1 MKRIDF
7 YILPGSDA
15 AARLTYACRLAAK
28 AWREGHRIYLNCQDE
43 AQCAALDERLWSFGA
58 ASFVPHQRAT
68 DGPDAPL
75 LLAWGADAGGE
86 QSLLINLAST
96 VPAFFERF
104 ARIAE
109 VVDQEPQLL
118 AALRSSYRF
127 YRERGY
133 APKHLHL

>member
-7 YILPGSDA
+7 YILPGNDA
-15 AARLTYACRLAAK
+15 GARLTYACRLAAK
-28 AWREGHRIYLNCQDE
+28 AWREGHRIYLNCQDQ
-43 AQCAALDERLWSFGA
+43 AQAEALDQRLWRFSA
-58 ASFVPHQRAT
+58 ASFVPHQLA
-68 DGPDAPL
+68 GEGSDAPL
-75 LLAWGADAGGE
+75 LLAWGADAGGQ

-109 VVDQEPQLL
+109 VVDQDPQTRD
-118 AALRSSYRF
+118 ALRASYRF

-133 APKHLHL
+133 APQHLHL

>member
-15 AARLTYACRLAAK
+15 GARLTYACRLAAK
-28 AWREGHRIYLNCQDE
+28 AWREGHRIYLNCQDQ
-43 AQCAALDERLWSFGA
+43 AQAEALDQRLWRFSA
-58 ASFVPHQRAT
+58 ASFVPHQLA
-68 DGPDAPL
+68 GEGSDAPL
-75 LLAWGADAGGE
+75 LLAWGADAGGQ

-109 VVDQEPQLL
+109 VVDQDPQTRD
-118 AALRSSYRF
+118 ALRASYRF

-133 APKHLHL
+133 APQHLHL

>member
-7 YILPGSDA
+7 YILPDSDA

-28 AWREGHRIYLNCQDE
+28 AWREGHRIYLHCQDA
-43 AQCAALDERLWSFGA
+43 AQCSALDERLWSFSA
-58 ASFVPHQRAT
+58 ASFVPHQLAE
-68 DGPDAPL
+68 DGNDAPL
-75 LLAWGADAGGE
+75 LLAWGPDAGGE

-109 VVDQEPQLL
+109 VVNQDPLTRD
-118 AALRSSYRF
+118 ALRTSYRF

-133 APKHLHL
+133 APQHLHL